1 MNVFLTLAAAYK
13 VYIFYWINKKPHNS
27 RNKDV
32 LNMQLLSCLSDKT
45 YLNIMLYTIKHIWY
59 CIYSRL
65 LNFFI

>member
-13 VYIFYWINKKPHNS
+13 VYIFYWMNKKPHNS

-45 YLNIMLYTIKHIWY
+45 YLNIMLYIIKHI
-59 CIYSRL
+59 
-65 LNFFI
+65 